1 MKFILFCLNDYSFS
15 ILDPIKE
22 VLVKRNYNF
31 IWYVAPKL
39 KNEFPFKNDK
49 FTSSYRELKSYKGD
63 VIFAPGNEV
72 PFFLRGLK
80 TQIFHGL
87 AGEKKGHF
95 RIRDYFDLYLTQGPY
110 FTNKFLELKNKYK
123 NFDVIETGWPKLDKY
138 FKIKDNCSKYRNEL
152 LSKNKS
158 KYIILYAPTFSP
170 KLTSAPHL
178 LNDIKSLAKNKSYT
192 ILLKFHPLMDIAW
205 VKKYKSLANKN
216 ENIIFKNDSD
226 ITNFLIIS
234 DLLISDTSSVVY
246 EFILLNKPVITF
258 RNISDNIHWK
268 NLIEYRNLENE
279 ITDCIK
285 NDIYFKL
292 RKEII
297 KKYHPYRDGKS
308 AQRMVE
314 AVVNYLEHNNIPKN
328 RKISTFRM
336 LKTFYKIIVKKI

>member
-1 MKFILFCLNDYSFS
+1 MKFILFCLNDYSFP
-15 ILDPIKE
+15 ILHPIKK
-22 VLVKRNYNF
+22 VLVEKNYDF

-39 KNEFPFKNDK
+39 KTKFPFKKDK
-49 FTSSYRELKSYKGD
+49 YTSSYTKLKSYKSD
-63 VIFAPGNEV
+63 VILAPGNEV

-110 FTNKFLELKNKYK
+110 FTSRFLELKKKHK

-138 FKIKDNCSKYRNEL
+138 FKKDDKHSKKRNEIL
-152 LSKNKS
+152 LNNKS

-170 KLTSAPHL
+170 KLSSAQHVFSE
-178 LNDIKSLAKNKSYT
+178 IKSLAQNKSYT
-192 ILLKFHPLMDIAW
+192 ILLKFHPLMDVKW
-205 VKKYKSLANKN
+205 VEKYKNLANKN
-216 ENIIFKNDSD
+216 KNIIFKNESD
-226 ITNFLIIS
+226 ITDYLIIS

-258 RNISDNIHWK
+258 KNISDNINWK
-268 NLIEYRNLENE
+268 NLIEYCNLENE
-279 ITDCIK
+279 VIDCIN

-308 AQRMVE
+308 AKRMVE
-314 AVVNYLEHNNIPKN
+314 AIENYLEYNKIPKN
-328 RKISTFRM
+328 RKISIFRM